1 MMRLI
6 SLLFA
11 ALLAIAPAFAQS
23 LQMRAVI
30 FDRRPAAAASITFA
44 ITFGSSQ
51 EDATG
56 QSTYTIANVG
66 IGPADANRY
75 AVVAV
80 CIRAGAPVSTP
91 TVTIGGSA
99 TTKVIDSLNS
109 GTYSGL
115 FRTNALF
122 TSGTTA
128 TVVVSSFG
136 TTAARA
142 AVQGYSVVTAT
153 SAAPTGAAISTLAMV
168 TTTASGAVTVPAN
181 GSSIVAA
188 CSSVDLTPI
197 TVTAPAANVTTD
209 KSAVIGA
216 SSTTTFSAHDAITRT
231 GSTTY
236 TLSSASSFAASVS
249 AGVVAA
255 WAP

>member
-1 MMRLI
+1 MIFARIILA
-6 SLLFA
+6 LALFMGA
-11 ALLAIAPAFAQS
+11 AQAQMNS
-23 LQMRAVI
+23 
-30 FDRRPAAAASITFA
+30 FFPGPGTPAATAVTFA

-56 QSTYTIANVG
+56 QSTYTIPSVG
-66 IGPADANRY
+66 VGAADTNRY

-80 CIRAGAPVSTP
+80 CIRAAAPITTP
-91 TVTIGGSA
+91 TVTIGGAA
-99 TTKVIDSLNS
+99 TTKVIDSPNS

-115 FRTNALF
+115 FQTNATF

-136 TTAARA
+136 TTGARA
-142 AVQGYSVVTAT
+142 AVQGYSVVT
-153 SAAPTGAAISTLAMV
+153 STGTVPSGGAISTLAMV

-181 GSSIVAA
+181 GGSIAAA
-188 CSSVDLTPI
+188 CSSANLVPI
-197 TVTAPAANVTTD
+197 TVTAPAADVTED
-209 KSAVIGA
+209 KDAVIGA
-216 SSTTTFSAHDAITRT
+216 SLTTTYAAHDAITRT

-236 TLSSASSFAASVS
+236 TLSSSSSFAAATS